1 MFWHQAKAKI
11 IHWYCGYR
19 SFFSVKNNF
28 ICLQK
33 RSSSFFSPEDPQN
46 ALPDRFGR
54 FNTWVSIGATQKSI
68 RPCLYGA
75 ELQRAT
81 RRNACAF
88 TSSSLTL
95 RWWRPRSSGLRSE
108 GSDCRRTWSGT
119 GRSSRRPRRRC
130 CCRAAREPRVRS
142 RRWWF
147 GSAAGKEST
156 AGGSFKSCWTVCLGK
171 VFKLHHGNQIISC
184 DSSRV
189 SSSPTAVAALSWRY
203 FLLKQKVFLPKRQT
217 NKLSLGSCFRFCLN
231 AGTFKHPDSMHTHT
245 PTSLTQPEPSF

>member
-1 MFWHQAKAKI
+1 MFWYEAKAKI

-19 SFFSVKNNF
+19 YFFSIKNNF

-68 RPCLYGA
+68 RPCMC
-75 ELQRAT
+75 T
-81 RRNACAF
+81 HSCAF

-142 RRWWF
+142 CRWWF

-156 AGGSFKSCWTVCLGK
+156 AGGSFKSCWTVCPGK
-171 VFKLHHGNQIISC
+171 VFKLHHGNQ
-184 DSSRV
+184 
-189 SSSPTAVAALSWRY
+189 TAVIPVE
-203 FLLKQKVFLPKRQT
+203 FLLLLQQWLLCPDVTFFWSRKCFYRRGRLTSFHLALV
-217 NKLSLGSCFRFCLN
+217 SGSV
-231 AGTFKHPDSMHTHT
+231 
-245 PTSLTQPEPSF
+245 